1 MEVHQK
7 RKYSHNG
14 EIEVKKQI
22 KTEKNDGKSKE
33 TAVEDDEVEEFY
45 AILRRI
51 RVAVKYFEKRK
62 YKDVNNNITSIISKM
77 KSEEDRVYADITP
90 ILRGRKAEGGGVR
103 KNLKAAQLWNPA
115 LRTEDIKRVVDG
127 VKEKERV
134 EDNAGLDLNADPV
147 TDPKS
152 ESD

>member
-51 RVAVKYFEKRK
+51 RVAMKYFEKRK
-62 YKDVNNNITSIISKM
+62 YKD
-77 KSEEDRVYADITP
+77 
-90 ILRGRKAEGGGVR
+90 GGGVR
-103 KNLKAAQLWNPA
+103 KNLKAAQLWNPD